1 MDIYN
6 TSYTIPWNVYD
17 GTIGFSYDNSNS
29 EIIEEEFLDLDI
41 DSKTETYGFN
51 LRQPLTRDPNQE
63 FALGFGLDLRRRN
76 TSLGDEPF
84 SFSIGPE
91 NGRSNTTV
99 LKFSQDWVKRDLST
113 VLAAR
118 SQLNFGIDAF
128 DATINDTGTDG
139 KFFAWQGQFQ
149 WVEQLSPRV
158 LLITRVGGQFTDDSL
173 LSLERFSLRGVN
185 TVRGYAEN
193 RLVTDSGVLGTLE
206 LRIPVTNN
214 PSTLLLNSFIEFG
227 TSWNNDEPDPE
238 DATIASVG
246 MGIDWNIG
254 TGFGLNIDYGVPL
267 LEVDDEG
274 DSVQENGFH
283 VAFKYQPF

>member
-1 MDIYN
+1 M
-6 TSYTIPWNVYD
+6 
-17 GTIGFSYDNSNS
+17 GFSYDNSNS